1 MTLESQ
7 SIFTQDFSKELA
19 NASDDQTTEL
29 VRKIWTKRPKLRADE
44 AAMGKPFIRHLVDE
58 ISNTRHQN
66 NEFATCTL
74 SAIADTVKDIRTMQ
88 TRPLEEVMQHLKGGY
103 MNFDDA
109 AIQRS
114 VEMCVRLWLTVN
126 INSRVV
132 AVGGTFH
139 REIALD
145 WAHSSSLKKMVEDVF
160 ANRATNNSSRM
171 GTKVDGAFTADY
183 FVNSCGMELVWTNYL
198 TDHLRLDPDLRVLL
212 IYRHKA
218 FLSDQIH
225 HGSNGPIPEDVSRE
239 ALDTLNLLFPFGNL
253 ATKRLLATHGEQAFH
268 DLGTCGRDRVF
279 DLSEFKFWRKELE
292 VLAEIYH
299 SPPRTWRQLAFDRR
313 HRLELSA
320 FCITAM
326 VALLTLISI
335 PCTIIQAVYSVKA
348 YRAAIAQNVNLPR
361 SEL

>member
-1 MTLESQ
+1 MTLQSQ
-7 SIFTQDFSKELA
+7 SIFTYAFSIELA
-19 NASDDQTTEL
+19 KASDTHKTEL
-29 VRKIWTKRPKLRADE
+29 VRKLWPTSPNFRTDE
-44 AAMGKPFIRHLVDE
+44 AAMSKPFMRHLVDE
-58 ISNTRHQN
+58 ISNTRHKHN
-66 NEFATCTL
+66 VFAACTL
-74 SAIADTVKDIRTMQ
+74 GAIAHIVEDIQAMQ
-88 TRPLEEVMQHLKGGY
+88 SRPLEEIIQHLKGEY
-103 MNFDDA
+103 LNFDDA

-114 VEMCVRLWLTVN
+114 LEMCVRLSLTVN
-126 INSRVV
+126 VNSRKV

-139 REIALD
+139 RERALE
-145 WAHSSSLKKMVEDVF
+145 WTRSSSLKTVVEDVF
-160 ANRATNNSSRM
+160 VKRAMSHTSKM

-183 FVNSCGMELVWTNYL
+183 FVNSCGMELMWTNYL
-198 TDHLRLDPDLRVLL
+198 TDHLRLDPDRRVLL
-212 IYRHKA
+212 VYRHKA
-218 FLSDQIH
+218 FLSNQIQH
-225 HGSNGPIPEDVSRE
+225 RTDGPIPEDVSRE

-253 ATKRLLATHGEQAFH
+253 ATKRLLATHGEQGFH

-279 DLSEFKFWRKELE
+279 DLSEFKYWRKELE

-348 YRAAIAQNVNLPR
+348 YHTTVVQNNAQRRQL
-361 SEL
+361 